1 MVDLFAR
8 SWTALRTVVAELAG
22 TAFPAS
28 LSDKDALL
36 LGIGRRTPSDAE
48 RTELGAVLG
57 ARLPFVLG

>member
-36 LGIGRRTPSDAE
+36 LGI
-48 RTELGAVLG
+48 
-57 ARLPFVLG
+57 